1 MTEYRMLWDLHTH
14 TTYSHGTGSI
24 EDNVLAARA
33 AGLAA
38 IGISDHGPD
47 HKLYGVKEH
56 LLPEMK
62 EEVLRLRAKYPDIQ
76 ILLGLECNIINP
88 SGNIDLPKDPAGMPH
103 YIMAGYHYGGV
114 GEHPLAAL
122 ALHSGNKMKL
132 ALCHNANTR
141 RMVNSIRK
149 NEGVVR
155 IVTHPAD
162 KGAMDILAIGRACQ
176 DTGTLME
183 INNSHRALTVEHIAL
198 LKDLNVNFVIG
209 SDAHKP
215 EKVGRFET
223 ALNRALEAGL
233 DPSRIVN
240 IVPATE
246 PITETQKRRMPL
258 WMQSL

>member
-1 MTEYRMLWDLHTH
+1 MTAYRMLWDLHTH

-33 AGLAA
+33 AGLAV

-47 HKLYGVKEH
+47 HKLYGVKEA

-62 EEVLRLRAKYPDIQ
+62 AEVRRQHAKYPDIK

-88 SGNIDLPKDPAGMPH
+88 SGAIDLPKDPAAMPD

-114 GEHPLAAL
+114 GERPMAAL
-122 ALHSGNKMKL
+122 ALHGGNKLKL
-132 ALCHNANTR
+132 SLCHNANTR
-141 RMVNSIRK
+141 RMVNSIRR
-149 NEGVVR
+149 NEGVIR

-162 KGAMDILAIGRACQ
+162 KGAMDILAIGKACQ
-176 DTGTLME
+176 ETGALME
-183 INNSHRALTVEHIAL
+183 INNSHRALTAEHIAL

-215 EKVGRFET
+215 ENVGRFEA
-223 ALNRALEAGL
+223 ALDRALEAGL

-240 IVPATE
+240 IVPAAEPVTE
-246 PITETQKRRMPL
+246 AQKRRLPL